1 MFKMPAHG
9 RKGGLLVEIL
19 MIVIGI
25 NVALWFE
32 GWFEDLRDA
41 ETGAQYLS
49 DLRDDLRVDIQNLD
63 HLITVNTDKVDNIG
77 EILGKL
83 DRLAELTSEEQSAVI
98 FAPSSYGFFQPSDF
112 TYRSMQES
120 GDFRL
125 ISNASIKKRILQ
137 LNRLHKDIAILQEN
151 FLQALDD
158 GYIPLMMN
166 SFDIVKSRV
175 VDPSLLENVTFRNF
189 FVYTLQDTQAMVR
202 SYEIARERSNGLL
215 AEIDGELGDD

>member
-1 MFKMPAHG
+1 MFKMSANT

-32 GWFEDLRDA
+32 GWFQDLSDA
-41 ETGAQYLS
+41 ETGTQYLVE
-49 DLRDDLRVDIQNLD
+49 LRDDLRIDIRNLD
-63 HLITVNTDKVDNIG
+63 QLIEVNTQKLNTIAD
-77 EILGKL
+77 ILGKL
-83 DRLAELTSEEQSAVI
+83 DRLNDLSPEEQAGVI
-98 FAPSSYGFFQPSDF
+98 FAPSSYAFFQPSDF

-125 ISNASIKKRILQ
+125 IVNTAIKKGIL
-137 LNRLHKDIAILQEN
+137 RLDRRHKEIAMLQIN

-166 SFDIVKSRV
+166 GFDIVNSRIA
-175 VDPSLLENVTFRNF
+175 DPGLFENVTFKNF
-189 FVYTLQDTQAMVR
+189 FAFTMQDTEAMVGA
-202 SYEIARERSNGLL
+202 YEDVRRQSEVLL
-215 AEIDGELGDD
+215 TEIDGELGDD

>member
-1 MFKMPAHG
+1 MFKMSANT

-32 GWFEDLRDA
+32 GWFQDLSDA
-41 ETGAQYLS
+41 ETGTQYLVE
-49 DLRDDLRVDIQNLD
+49 LRDDLRIDIRNLD
-63 HLITVNTDKVDNIG
+63 QLIEVNTQKLNTIAD
-77 EILGKL
+77 ILGKL
-83 DRLAELTSEEQSAVI
+83 DRLNDLSPEEQAGVI
-98 FAPSSYGFFQPSDF
+98 FAPSSYAFFQPSDF

-125 ISNASIKKRILQ
+125 IVNTAIKKGIL
-137 LNRLHKDIAILQEN
+137 RLDRRHKEIAMLQIN

-166 SFDIVKSRV
+166 GFDIVNSRIA
-175 VDPSLLENVTFRNF
+175 DPGLFENVTFKNF
-189 FVYTLQDTQAMVR
+189 FAFTMQDTEAMVGA
-202 SYEIARERSNGLL
+202 YEDVRRQSAVLL
-215 AEIDGELGDD
+215 TEIDEELGDD

>member
-1 MFKMPAHG
+1 MFKIPAQG

-41 ETGAQYLS
+41 EMEFHYLS
-49 DLRDDLRVDIQNLD
+49 DLRDDLRSDIQKLD
-63 HLITVNTDKVDNIG
+63 DTIKFNTNKVNNIG
-77 EILGKL
+77 DIIGKL
-83 DRLAELTSEEQSAVI
+83 DRLVELPPEEQSSII

-125 ISNASIKKRILQ
+125 LANASIKKRILQ
-137 LNRLHKDIAILQEN
+137 LNRNHDDIASLQDN
-151 FLQALDD
+151 FLQALDS
-158 GYIPLMMN
+158 GYIPLIMD
-166 SFDIVKSRV
+166 SFDILNSRV
-175 VDPSLLENVTFRNF
+175 VDPSILENVAFRNF
-189 FVYTLQDTQAMVR
+189 FVYTVQDTQSMVR
-202 SYEIARERSNGLL
+202 AYKVARQRSSDLL
-215 AEIDGELGDD
+215 AEIDAELGDD

>member
-1 MFKMPAHG
+1 MFKMSANT

-32 GWFEDLRDA
+32 GWFQDLSDA
-41 ETGAQYLS
+41 ETGTQYLVE
-49 DLRDDLRVDIQNLD
+49 LRDDLRIDIRNLD
-63 HLITVNTDKVDNIG
+63 QLIEVNTQKLNTIAD
-77 EILGKL
+77 ILGKL
-83 DRLAELTSEEQSAVI
+83 DRLNDLSPEEQAGVI
-98 FAPSSYGFFQPSDF
+98 FAPSSYAFFQPSDF

-125 ISNASIKKRILQ
+125 IANTAIKKGIL
-137 LNRLHKDIAILQEN
+137 RLDRRHKEIAMLQNN

-166 SFDIVKSRV
+166 GFDIVNSRIA
-175 VDPSLLENVTFRNF
+175 DPGLFENVTFKNF
-189 FVYTLQDTQAMVR
+189 FAFTMQDTEAMVGA
-202 SYEIARERSNGLL
+202 YEDVRRQSEVLL
-215 AEIDGELGDD
+215 TEIDGELGDD